1 MHISIDINKI
11 GNIIQHKK
19 KDLFEDEVELQVH
32 ECKKFRRFI
41 ICDNRIYILRD

>member
-11 GNIIQHKK
+11 ENIMQHKK
-19 KDLFEDEVELQVH
+19 QNLFEDEIKLQMY
-32 ECKKFRRFI
+32 ECKEFRRFV